1 MQSIRKRLVSN
12 YVAIALFTVLLLEC
26 IFTIVISQYYLGGVE
41 RTLVNHTE
49 TAANFFNRYADAG
62 DIYTKSNYIF
72 ENMDWKKTPWLKCWI

>member
-49 TAANFFNRYADAG
+49 TAANFLIG
-62 DIYTKSNYIF
+62 MQMPEIF
-72 ENMDWKKTPWLKCWI
+72 TQNPIIFLKIWMWKKMPWLKCWI